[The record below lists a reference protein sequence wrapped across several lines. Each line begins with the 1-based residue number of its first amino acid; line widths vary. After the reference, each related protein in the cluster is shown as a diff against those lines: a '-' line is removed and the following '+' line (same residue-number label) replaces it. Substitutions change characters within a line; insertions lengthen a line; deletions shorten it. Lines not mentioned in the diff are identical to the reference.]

1 MADAMVS
8 TGLAK
13 VGYEY
18 INIDAGYLTRPRD
31 SSERLRV
38 NSQKFPSG
46 IKHLADQIHAKGLK
60 LGVYTDLGV
69 GSCGTV
75 SAHRSTGLRANL
87 TDCAAAVARALE
99 VVATTSLTLTPS
111 RAGPSITSRSTTAVA
126 ASAVTPRR
134 STPPL
139 QRFGTP

>member
-1 MADAMVS
+1 MLVVCPRCGLERHWLGVRLCLWAGGRCRNYFANHINESVILEMADAMVS

-31 SSERLRV
+31 PSKRLRV

-46 IKHLADQIHAKGLK
+46 IKHLADRIHAKGLK

-75 SAHRSTGLRANL
+75 SAHRDRVT
-87 TDCAAAVARALE
+87 ALPCE
-99 VVATTSLTLTPS
+99 Q
-111 RAGPSITSRSTTAVA
+111 I
-126 ASAVTPRR
+126 
-134 STPPL
+134 
-139 QRFGTP
+139 

>member
-1 MADAMVS
+1 MHCSALRVFAWPSLDSEHSTGRLNRRGCVAGGGSCRNYFANHINESVILDMADAMVS

-13 VGYEY
+13 AGYEY

-31 SSERLRV
+31 TSKRLVV

-46 IKHLADQIHAKGLK
+46 IKHLADRIHAMGLK

-75 SAHRSTGLRANL
+75 STYSRFPSAGLHKPHELR
-87 TDCAAAVARALE
+87 
-99 VVATTSLTLTPS
+99 
-111 RAGPSITSRSTTAVA
+111 
-126 ASAVTPRR
+126 
-134 STPPL
+134 
-139 QRFGTP
+139 